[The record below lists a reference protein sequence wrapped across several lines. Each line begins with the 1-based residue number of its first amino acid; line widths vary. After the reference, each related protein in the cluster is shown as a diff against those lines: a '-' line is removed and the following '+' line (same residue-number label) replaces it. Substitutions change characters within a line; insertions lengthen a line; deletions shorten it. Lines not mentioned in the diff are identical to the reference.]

1 MFSRFFSIFPK
12 KSFKRSASS
21 RAYHILYMGPPAC
34 GFFSGGGALRAT
46 TRRRFGKNAAAFQGE
61 RGGVVE
67 RIPRRFFKSPRRI
80 KKSPRGFKRNAA
92 AFRLKRRGVVGR
104 AVGGGRKVPRIPY
117 FFSFSRSR
125 ISPSSFSSFEGS
137 GSGAGAAGTSA
148 FLRLKRLM
156 SFTIRN
162 THQATMRKS
171 MQVWMKAP

>member
-21 RAYHILYMGPPAC
+21 RAYHILYGPA
-34 GFFSGGGALRAT
+34 GLRILFRGRSAA
-46 TRRRFGKNAAAFQGE
+46 GNNAAAFQGE
-61 RGGVVE
+61 
-67 RIPRRFFKSPRRI
+67 
-80 KKSPRGFKRNAA
+80 
-92 AFRLKRRGVVGR
+92 RRGVVGR

>member
-1 MFSRFFSIFPK
+1 MFSSFFSIFPK

-46 TRRRFGKNAAAFQGE
+46 TRRRFGKNAAALWKESRGVFSKARGE
-61 RGGVVE
+61 KKKARGVSSE
-67 RIPRRFFKSPRRI
+67 TPRDFAS
-80 KKSPRGFKRNAA
+80 NAA